1 MSRALPEHI
10 YPFRLARHRQSLAGS
25 VDFERMPRLAEMLC
39 DGANGAHFSLRFG
52 RDAGGQACVLG
63 NINARLV
70 VLCQRC
76 LEPMEIS
83 IEREVRLALVS
94 ESDDPEALD
103 SSYEPLQVGDEAF
116 SLSGIVEDELILAMP
131 VFSRHPPVKCQMP
144 PGADA
149 MDDGAPDDDVNT
161 AGESGEDNPF
171 SVLES
176 LKPGKTP

>member
-1 MSRALPEHI
+1 MSRAPPEHI
-10 YPFRLARHRQSLAGS
+10 DPFRLARHRRSLAGS
-25 VDFERMPRLAEMLC
+25 VDFERMPRLAEMLR
-39 DGANGAHFSLRFG
+39 DGANRADFSLRFG

-63 NINARLV
+63 HINARLA

-76 LEPMEIS
+76 LEPMEIA
-83 IEREVRLALVS
+83 IEREVSLALVS

-103 SSYEPLQVGDEAF
+103 SSYEPLLVGDEAL
-116 SLSGIVEDELILAMP
+116 SLSGIVEDEIILAMP
-131 VFSRHPPVKCQMP
+131 IFSRHPPLECQMP

-149 MDDGAPDDDVNT
+149 MVDGAPDDDVNT
-161 AGESGEDNPF
+161 AGESGEGNPF